1 MTAMTPGSSDVKATT
16 TDEQRAAGPARRL
29 KAIRIVGTALFEY
42 QVQKTPDARI
52 RLEAF
57 AAMAHQLGDLTAD
70 DAAMVAKLLAKPMS
84 ASARVGKV
92 TNG

>member
-1 MTAMTPGSSDVKATT
+1 MIAMTPGSSDVKATT
-16 TDEQRAAGPARRL
+16 TDEQRAAAPERRL

-42 QVQKTPDARI
+42 QVQKTPDTRI

-57 AAMAHQLGDLTAD
+57 TAMAHQLGDLTAN
-70 DAAMVAKLLAKPMS
+70 DAAMVAQLLAKPMS
-84 ASARVGKV
+84 SSARVGKV